1 MKRQVGSAGRQL
13 RCSASPSTYRAVD
26 RGAPSHQK
34 GSPPDV
40 PGEASRRT
48 CPARCALSTP
58 FVARGTA
65 VWIIQPS
72 GGTVGAL
79 ASPVPHDQRLTRCPR
94 GVEASSVGPER
105 MCIASK
111 GACLGRDAVC
121 RETPLPVHGR
131 ARGIAEGTTPR
142 AAEAFLNR
150 SGEFHSEHGAVMVD
164 GLVEPVRESH
174 VTCSLS
180 SHRRPLCCSSRR
192 GSCGS
197 GTERRFWCTGRDIG
211 LPRGASAARS
221 PELLFGVSMSARRRR
236 TPTWAARYG
245 APAPAARL
253 VIHVHLLW
261 SCTVCRTLWT
271 TSSGQ
276 LSRM

>member
-1 MKRQVGSAGRQL
+1 MVLEPPSGDCEGPSRWMHVGSRESKEERTISCRDSPPVGSGSVPRETPMSAELRIVSPCPELCVPLPPGTEPASRQARTTAGHRGGPLHSQQAHRFPVKRQVGSAGRQL
-13 RCSASPSTYRAVD
+13 RCSASPSPSRAVD

-40 PGEASRRT
+40 AGEASRRT
-48 CPARCALSTP
+48 CSARCALSAP

-72 GGTVGAL
+72 GGTAGAV

-105 MCIASK
+105 MRIPSK
-111 GACLGRDAVC
+111 GACLRRDAVC

-142 AAEAFLNR
+142 AAEAYLNR

-164 GLVEPVRESH
+164 GPVEPVRA
-174 VTCSLS
+174 
-180 SHRRPLCCSSRR
+180 SR
-192 GSCGS
+192 
-197 GTERRFWCTGRDIG
+197 T
-211 LPRGASAARS
+211 
-221 PELLFGVSMSARRRR
+221 
-236 TPTWAARYG
+236 
-245 APAPAARL
+245 
-253 VIHVHLLW
+253 
-261 SCTVCRTLWT
+261 
-271 TSSGQ
+271 
-276 LSRM
+276 